1 MSLGNLVW
9 EDLDN
14 DGVVDAGEPGIA
26 GLAVNLYL
34 DANNDGTPDGAA
46 IDSTVT
52 DGNGNYLF
60 SALLPDTYLVEVVAP
75 ARYIVSTGT
84 GRRWL
89 PSGPYEPAPDPDNDI
104 NDDDN
109 GTANATSVW
118 SAPVTL
124 TAKGEPTNDGDADFN
139 SNLSVDFGLLTN
151 FDLALRKTLAPGQSA
166 TLHMVGENVDF
177 VVTVFNQGTI
187 PATNITVTD
196 YIPGQLQLNDPAW
209 TPLSG
214 NRASIAV
221 AGPLAPGA
229 SIELPIRLRLA
240 QAFGGAVVNSAEI
253 SSAADENGDPIR
265 DLDSDP
271 DAVPE
276 NDGAPLDDAIDNQNQ
291 DEDDADFAGVG
302 VAVGIPSLN
311 LFGLLALIIVL
322 LTFGAR
328 RLTRFHR

>member
-1 MSLGNLVW
+1 
-9 EDLDN
+9 
-14 DGVVDAGEPGIA
+14 
-26 GLAVNLYL
+26 
-34 DANNDGTPDGAA
+34 
-46 IDSTVT
+46 
-52 DGNGNYLF
+52 
-60 SALLPDTYLVEVVAP
+60 
-75 ARYIVSTGT
+75 
-84 GRRWL
+84 
-89 PSGPYEPAPDPDNDI
+89 
-104 NDDDN
+104 
-109 GTANATSVW
+109 
-118 SAPVTL
+118 
-124 TAKGEPTNDGDADFN
+124 
-139 SNLSVDFGLLTN
+139 
-151 FDLALRKTLAPGQSA
+151 
-166 TLHMVGENVDF
+166 MVGENVDF